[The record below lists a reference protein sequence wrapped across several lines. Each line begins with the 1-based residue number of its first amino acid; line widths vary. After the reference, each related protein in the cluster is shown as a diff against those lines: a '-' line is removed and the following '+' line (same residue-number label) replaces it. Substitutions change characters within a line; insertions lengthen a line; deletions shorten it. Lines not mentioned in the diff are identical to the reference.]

1 MDRLRKIE
9 DEYFVREDAEKIKRL
24 NERMRQEALE
34 RRERAI
40 KELCY
45 MRCPGCGRM
54 LEEVIFRGLKIGRC
68 NHCKGV
74 WLDEGKLENLA
85 RHGVGIGEKTIIREI
100 IDLFRPR

>member
-9 DEYFVREDAEKIKRL
+9 DEYFVREDTEKIKRSK
-24 NERMRQEALE
+24 ERMRQEILE
-34 RRERAI
+34 RQERGI

-45 MRCPGCGRM
+45 MRCPRCGRV

-68 NHCKGV
+68 NSCNGV
-74 WLDEGKLENLA
+74 WLDDGKLEKLA
-85 RHGVGIGEKTIIREI
+85 RPGVRIGEKTIIREI